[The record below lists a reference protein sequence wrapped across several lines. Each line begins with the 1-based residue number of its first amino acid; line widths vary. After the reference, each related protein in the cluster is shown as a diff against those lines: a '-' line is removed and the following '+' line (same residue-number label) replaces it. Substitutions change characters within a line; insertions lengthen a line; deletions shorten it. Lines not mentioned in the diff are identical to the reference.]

1 MRPKFNQ
8 ILMLVLALITQIT
21 FAQNRTVS
29 GTVSDNEG
37 QALTGVNVKVK
48 GTSNG
53 VQTNFDGKYS
63 ISAKTGDVLVLSFIG
78 LDTKTITVDNSN
90 TLNVRMQSTAVAI
103 DEVVIIAY
111 GKAKKASYTGSATT
125 IKSQDIENRAVTN
138 VLSGIEG
145 AVSGVQIQSG
155 SGQPGS
161 QPSVRIRGFSSI
173 SGSNTPLYVVD
184 GVPFTGDINNINAA
198 DVASMTIL
206 KDAASTSLYGSKAAN
221 GVVMITTKK
230 GTSSK
235 DKFNFNMSTGLSTRS
250 IPEYDRVDAF
260 QYYPLTWEAI
270 RNSRPMSTPALL
282 ATANAFASTRT
293 PIDLVINPFNV
304 PNASLFDA
312 NGQLNPAAQLLYP
325 DDLDWG
331 KQLERAG
338 LRRNIDFSYQGK
350 TERSDY
356 FVSIG
361 NLSEEASIQN
371 SDFKRTTARLNVN
384 TKLKE
389 WFKTGANVATTFTD
403 SNQAVD
409 GVANTSSFNNPFR
422 TIRYM
427 GPIYPV
433 LSHDA
438 TTGAVILDATGNPVY
453 SALRGSG
460 ASNGRNVVYET
471 LNNENKDK
479 SLSFNGRTYLEVKF
493 LKDLKFTTN
502 FAFDNAHFNNNVFWN
517 KLIGDGA
524 PDGYASRT
532 NTVTTGITFN
542 QLLDYTKSVNNHNF
556 NALVGHES
564 FDYEYNY
571 MFGSKRGQGVP
582 NNNEFI
588 NYLTVSDLNSYTR
601 NYATESYFSRVGYD
615 YDEKYILSA
624 SVRRD
629 GSSKFADANKWGNFW
644 SVGAAWNLTRES
656 FIEKQTWI
664 NELKLRASFGEVG
677 NDSHTSYDG
686 LNYYIGAPT
695 FSLGLNNASE
705 VGILTN
711 DQGAPNLKW
720 EKNTQKDIAID
731 YAFFGNRLRG
741 SVEYYNRKT
750 DGLIFNVP
758 IPVSSGLDSKVENI
772 GSMFNQGI
780 EVSLDAMIVKTKEFS
795 WNVNINASTIKNEI
809 TSLPQKEII
818 NGTKKYAVGSSIYD
832 YWLRTWYGV
841 DPTDGYALYVV
852 DPLLTTPT
860 DTDSRTV
867 NGVNVTINQNK
878 ALYEY
883 HGTSL
888 PDLFGSFTNTFK
900 VGGFQMDVLMT
911 YQLGGKIYDS
921 NYAALMHSGNNYGSA
936 LHTDILDRWQK
947 PGDITDVPVMNIS
960 RNTQNSA
967 ASNRWLVDSDYLS
980 LRQVSLSYN
989 LPKDLISKLQIDGAK
1004 FYVNGENLKL
1014 FAKRD
1019 GMDPQ
1024 ATFNGTTQNRFSPS
1038 RTISLGINLN
1048 F

>member
-1 MRPKFNQ
+1 MKPKFNH

-21 FAQNRTVS
+21 FAQDRTVT
-29 GTVSDNEG
+29 GTVSDNSG
-37 QALTGVNVKVK
+37 TPLPGATVIVK
-48 GTSNG
+48 GT
-53 VQTNFDGKYS
+53 QTSTQTDFDGKYS
-63 ISAKTGDVLVLSFIG
+63 IKAAATQTLSFSYIG
-78 LDTKTITVDNSN
+78 TEKQEANAASTVINIKLKDISQN
-90 TLNVRMQSTAVAI
+90 L
-103 DEVVIIAY
+103 DEVVVVAY
-111 GKAKKASYTGSATT
+111 GSAKKSSYTGSATT
-125 IKSQDIENRAVTN
+125 IKGEGLGNRPTTN
-138 VLSGIEG
+138 VLAGIEG
-145 AVSGVQIQSG
+145 AVSGVQIQSAT
-155 SGQPGS
+155 GQPGS

-184 GVPFTGDINNINAA
+184 GVPYTGDITNINSA
-198 DVASMTIL
+198 DVESMTIL

-221 GVVMITTKK
+221 GVVIITTKK
-230 GTSSK
+230 GASVK
-235 DKFNFNMSTGLSTRS
+235 DKFTLNMSSGLNTRS
-250 IPEYDRVDAF
+250 IPEYERVNAF
-260 QYYPLTWEAI
+260 DYYELTWEAI

-282 ATANAFASTRT
+282 ATANAYASTRT
-293 PIDLVINPFNV
+293 PIDLVNNPFNV
-304 PNASLFDA
+304 SNANLFDA
-312 NGQLNPAAQLLYP
+312 NGQLNPSAALLYP
-325 DDLDWG
+325 DDLDWA
-331 KQLERAG
+331 KALERAG
-338 LRRNIDFSYQGK
+338 VRRNIDFSYQGN
-350 TERSDY
+350 TERTNY
-356 FVSIG
+356 YVSIG
-361 NLSEEASIQN
+361 NLSEEAAIKN
-371 SDFKRTTARLNVN
+371 SDFKRTTARINVN

-389 WFKTGANVATTFTD
+389 WFKTGANIATTYTD

-409 GVANTSSFNNPFR
+409 GVDNTSSFNNPFR

-453 SALRGSG
+453 SQLRGSG

-479 SLSFNGRTYLEVKF
+479 NLSFNGRTYLELKF
-493 LKDLKFTTN
+493 LKDFKLTTN
-502 FAFDNAHFNNNVFWN
+502 FAFDNSHFNNNVFWN
-517 KLIGDGA
+517 KVIGDGA
-524 PDGYASRT
+524 PDGFASRT

-542 QLLDYTKSVNNHNF
+542 QLLDYSKTVNNHNF
-556 NALVGHES
+556 TALLGHES

-571 MFGSKRGQGVP
+571 LYGSKRGQGVP

-588 NYLTVSDLNSYTR
+588 NYLTVSTLNSYTR
-601 NYATESYFSRVGYD
+601 NYATESYFSRLGYD
-615 YDEKYILSA
+615 YDGKYILSA
-624 SVRRD
+624 SIRRD

-644 SVGAAWNLTRES
+644 SVGAAWNLGKES
-656 FIEKQTWI
+656 FLENNTYI
-664 NELKLRASFGEVG
+664 NELKLRGSFGEVG
-677 NDSHTSYDG
+677 NDSHTSYTG

-711 DQGAPNLKW
+711 DQGSPDLKW
-720 EKNTQKDIAID
+720 EKNTQKDIALD
-731 YAFFGNRLRG
+731 FAFFGNRLRG

-758 IPVSSGLDSKVENI
+758 VPVSSGLDSKVENI
-772 GSMFNQGI
+772 GSMFNQGF
-780 EVSLDAMIVKTKEFS
+780 EVSIDGTVVKTKDFS
-795 WNVNINASTIKNEI
+795 WNINVNASTIKNEI
-809 TSLPQKEII
+809 TALPQKEII

-832 YWLRTWYGV
+832 YWLRSYAGV
-841 DPTDGYALYVV
+841 DPADGYSLWIV
-852 DPLLTTPT
+852 DPLLTTAT

-883 HGTSL
+883 HGSAL

-900 VGGFQMDVLMT
+900 VGGFEMNVLFT
-911 YQLGGKIYDS
+911 YQIGGQTYDS
-921 NYAALMHSGNNYGSA
+921 NYSALMHSGSNYGSA
-936 LHTDILDRWQK
+936 LSTEILNRWQK
-947 PGDITDVPVMNIS
+947 PGDITDVPALNIA

-967 ASNRWLVDSDYLS
+967 ASDRWLVDSDYLS

-989 LPKDLISKLQIDGAK
+989 LPKELISKLQIDAMK

-1014 FAKRD
+1014 FTKRE

-1024 ATFNGTTQNRFSPS
+1024 ANYNGTTQNRFSPS
-1038 RTISLGINLN
+1038 RTISLGLNLN